1 MLRPLSFIQFIKKIM
16 EQYPSIDHVLEN
28 MDKKVIYQKKNSI
41 VTGLSLI
48 IAGVAVLALSFSPIF
63 SSTGFMPHLLLIVGV
78 SLVVV
83 GIVLAAFRK
92 KHFYSPEHGKLL
104 VKEIS
109 FDNSERDKLIRLLAK
124 SEIEEIKQLKK
135 SVNNSV
141 ILKLLISKDGQ
152 ICFSQVKQFVNF
164 SYENISET
172 KLHTS
177 QETLILKSV

>member
-1 MLRPLSFIQFIKKIM
+1 M

-28 MDKKVIYQKKNSI
+28 MDKNIIYQKKNSI

-48 IAGVAVLALSFSPIF
+48 IAGAAVLALSFSPMF
-63 SSTGFMPHLLLIVGV
+63 SSTGFMPHLLLIIGV
-78 SLVVV
+78 SLIVV

-92 KHFYSPEHGKLL
+92 KHFYSSEHGKLL

-124 SEIEEIKQLKK
+124 GEIEEIKGLKK

-141 ILKLLISKDGQ
+141 ILKLFISKNDQ

-172 KLHTS
+172 KQHPAH
-177 QETLILKSV
+177 EAHVLKSI